1 MSEKTFNKHYCKAG
15 ATPCGHFEM
24 NFDVIFCKMGRNN
37 ELSPP
42 SLPLTN
48 VNTCPWREKIVPP
61 DETKYERAM
70 DMITD
75 AKLSENPL
83 EKRKQVIQILK
94 GVGLR

>member
-1 MSEKTFNKHYCKAG
+1 MTDKTLNKHYCKAG
-15 ATPCGHFEM
+15 DAPCGHFEM

-48 VNTCPWREKIVPP
+48 VTKCPWREKIVPP
-61 DETKYERAM
+61 DDSKFEKAM
-70 DMITD
+70 NMINE
-75 AKLSENPL
+75 AKLSADPKQ
-83 EKRKQVIQILK
+83 KRNQVIQILK